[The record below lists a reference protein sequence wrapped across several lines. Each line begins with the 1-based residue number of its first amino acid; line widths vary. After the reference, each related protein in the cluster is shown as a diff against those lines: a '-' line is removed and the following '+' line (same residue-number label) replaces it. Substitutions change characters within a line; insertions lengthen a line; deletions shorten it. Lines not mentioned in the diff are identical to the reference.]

1 MALVVH
7 VGIVLDAAES
17 DPELL
22 DDIRED
28 FVSANAVLAENQ
40 RPVARRGARVSDPRR
55 RRCVRVGV
63 E

>member
-1 MALVVH
+1 MALAVH
-7 VGIVLDAAES
+7 VGILLDAAES

-40 RPVARRGARVSDPRR
+40 RPVARRGARVSDPRP